1 MRGRTSCCSK
11 PWHAQKR
18 HQRERTCRCACA
30 PGVGAGL
37 FLHPPP
43 RRERERA
50 LKAPL
55 RIPVAE
61 GCILRNPQSQPR
73 VFVKLSRPT
82 TVGGADA
89 QGVNPYTIALAKE
102 SSTLNGG
109 RAIVLPPPHTPSKA
123 KRERDRVRESD
134 RESERERER
143 ARASKRE
150 REREREHAA
159 FLPCGP
165 HRPTGL
171 RIPAHMVLLKLL
183 ASSVVGQ
190 WHEGTQLEG
199 RLWYR

>member
-1 MRGRTSCCSK
+1 M
-11 PWHAQKR
+11 
-18 HQRERTCRCACA
+18 
-30 PGVGAGL
+30 GAGL

-134 RESERERER
+134 RESERERESESEQAR
-143 ARASKRE
+143 ARARARSIPALRPPQ
-150 REREREHAA
+150 A
-159 FLPCGP
+159 
-165 HRPTGL
+165 HRPQNTGTYG
-171 RIPAHMVLLKLL
+171 
-183 ASSVVGQ
+183 SVKTLGQ
-190 WHEGTQLEG
+190 FSC
-199 RLWYR
+199 RAVA